1 MAVVQTGWSSDGN
14 WFWDGAKWNDSIS
27 QDGQWKF
34 DGTTWQPF
42 TGERTPMPAQPL
54 YPSPPASTPETG
66 IAASMPSWVAESE
79 IQRMESQKIEARL
92 AEMTPPE
99 PLPPD
104 RDWRLVGQRMQ
115 WGNYSQDKEYAVW
128 RVGATSI
135 VIYLFLLWFCGFFSL
150 VFVWMTAWRTS
161 TKTIVTLVSV
171 LWTVLSIMFVLSRYT
186 PPTSG

>member
-42 TGERTPMPAQPL
+42 TGQRTPMPAQPQ
-54 YPSPPASTPETG
+54 YPSPPASTPDTG
-66 IAASMPSWVAESE
+66 TASSLPSWVAESE

-92 AEMTPPE
+92 AEMTPVE

-104 RDWRLVGQRMQ
+104 RDWRLVGERMRY
-115 WGNYSQDKEYAVW
+115 GDYSHNKTYAGW
-128 RVGATSI
+128 RIGATSI
-135 VIYLFLLWFCGFFSL
+135 VIYVFLLWFCGVFSL
-150 VFVWMTAWRTS
+150 IFVWMTAWRTS
-161 TKTIVTLVSV
+161 TKTMVTLVSL
-171 LWTVLSIMFVLSRYT
+171 LWTVLAIAIALSHI
-186 PPTSG
+186 PQPASG